1 MNSRRSDPVALLL
14 MTFAIIVWGFSWIV
28 MKFLTQWIG
37 PFDLVFWRSVIAFV
51 VLLAIQLSVGQ
62 PLHRPPLG
70 PSLAVALLQTTGF
83 QGLGQLGLT
92 MGGTGEVVLLAYT
105 MPFWAAAL
113 AWPVLGER
121 LSRLHLVAFGFAFVG
136 LVLVIAPWKG
146 VGNVLALIP
155 GVGAGL
161 CWGGGVVVSKKLF
174 QERPPAMLNFITW
187 QMALGAMFCLPLV
200 LFVPQRETVWS
211 VELFMGL
218 AYMAILASALGWWL
232 WLSVVRRVSVA
243 VVGMSSL
250 GVPVLAV
257 VLAWLLLDERPD
269 TATLVGISSII
280 AGLVVVNLAALRP
293 ARAAA

>member
-1 MNSRRSDPVALLL
+1 MNSRRTDPLALVL

-28 MKFLTQWIG
+28 MKYMTHWIG
-37 PFDLVFWRSVIAFV
+37 PFDLVFWRSVIAFA

-62 PLHRPPLG
+62 RFEVPPIG

-83 QGLGQLGLT
+83 QCLGQLGLT

-105 MPFWAAAL
+105 MPFWAAAI

-121 LSRLHLVAFGFAFVG
+121 LSRLHMFAFLLAAIG
-136 LVLVIAPWKG
+136 LLLVIAPWKG

-155 GVGAGL
+155 GVAAGM

-187 QMALGAMFCLPLV
+187 QMLLGAMFCLPLV
-200 LFVPQRETVWS
+200 LFVPQRPADWS

-257 VLAWLLLDERPD
+257 ILAWLLLDERPD
-269 TATLVGISSII
+269 SATLAGITSIMT
-280 AGLVVVNLAALRP
+280 GLVIVNLAALR
-293 ARAAA
+293 RHS